1 MWPFNKPK
9 RLQKVLIETEDGRI
23 VSAELAVEKG
33 YMVDHKTR
41 EAWGLF
47 HESLIPKAGTSEM
60 YVLLDER
67 DAAPLFF
74 DGKGISRKSLKE
86 LISDIAKESRKQTQY
101 EVQERQNRDRITKAL
116 SLAVT
121 CCAVCVVI
129 TVVFSMIFSG
139 GVF

>member
-1 MWPFNKPK
+1 MWPFDKSK
-9 RLQKVLIETEDGRI
+9 RVQKALIETEDGRI
-23 VSAELAVEKG
+23 VPVELAVEKG

-47 HESLIPKAGTSEM
+47 HESLIPKSGTKDM

-67 DAAPLFF
+67 DAAPLVF
-74 DGKGISRKSLKE
+74 DGKSISRKSLKD

-101 EVQERQNRDRITKAL
+101 EIQERQNRDRISKAM

-121 CCAVCVVI
+121 CCAICVVI

-139 GVF
+139 GLF